1 VVESTPVPLKR
12 DPLEAI
18 RAAFGTADLR
28 RLQFGWAAS
37 SVGTW
42 AFMVVLAV
50 YAYDA
55 GGASAVG
62 VAALVRMLP
71 AAFTAPI
78 TSLLADRS
86 SRRDVM
92 MWATLVRAGSLALV
106 AAAVAAGA
114 PFAVVLVFAAVFTI
128 ASTAIK
134 PAQAALLPTLARTPE
149 QLAASNAAWSGIDNA
164 GFLIGAILG
173 GTLVAGT
180 SAELAFAVTAAD
192 FLLAALL
199 IHRIPRDPRPAHRDP
214 LPGARLVREAR
225 SGIDTVIAEPR
236 LRLLVSFLAATT
248 FIEGAIDVLV
258 VVAALELLD
267 MGAGGVG
274 WLNAAWGVGGLGG
287 GVIALAVLRRG
298 RIAFGLAA
306 GCIIAGV
313 ALGLI
318 ASWPRPGAALGLLVV
333 LGVGYAWVEVAGL
346 TLMQRLVSDEVLARV
361 FGVVESTY
369 VASTGLG
376 SILAPVAVVAFGIK
390 GALVAVGACLPLLA
404 LLSWTRLARFEATT
418 PIPERQFALLRACSL
433 FAPLPLAT
441 VENLAARL
449 VPVAVTPGQEVIR
462 QGDMGDRFYVI
473 AQGHVAVECD
483 GEPRRTEGP
492 GEFFGEIAL
501 LRDTPRTATVHA
513 TEPGLLYA
521 LDREH
526 FVCGVTGNARSAMA
540 ADGVIETRLAAVGLD
555 AAVEPAVPGP

>member
-1 VVESTPVPLKR
+1 MEAGPTPLKR
-12 DPLEAI
+12 DPLEAL
-18 RAAFGTADLR
+18 RAAFGTGDLR

-37 SVGTW
+37 SVGSW

-55 GGASAVG
+55 GGAAAVG
-62 VAALVRMLP
+62 LAALVRMLP
-71 AAFTAPI
+71 AAFAAPV

-92 MWATLVRAGSLALV
+92 VRATLVRAASLSLV
-106 AAAVAAGA
+106 AAAVALAA
-114 PFAVVLVFAAVFTI
+114 PFGVVLGFAACFTI

-164 GFLIGAILG
+164 GFLIGAVLG
-173 GTLVAGT
+173 GALVAAT
-180 SAELAFAVTAAD
+180 SAELAFAATAAD
-192 FLLAALL
+192 FVLAALL
-199 IHRIPRDPRPAHRDP
+199 IHRIPHDPRPAHRDP
-214 LPGARLVREAR
+214 LPGARLLREAR
-225 SGIDTVIAEPR
+225 SGIDTVTAEPR
-236 LRLLVSFLAATT
+236 LRVLVVFLAATT

-258 VVAALELLD
+258 VVAALELLE
-267 MGAGGVG
+267 MGASGVG
-274 WLNAAWGVGGLGG
+274 WLNAAWGVGGLIGG
-287 GVIALAVLRRG
+287 AVALAVLRRG
-298 RIAFGLAA
+298 RIARGLAG
-306 GCIIAGV
+306 GCVLAGV
-313 ALGLI
+313 AFGLI
-318 ASWPRPGAALGLLVV
+318 AAWPRPGVAMALLVV

-376 SILAPVAVVAFGIK
+376 AVLAPVAVAAFGIE
-390 GALVAVGACLPLLA
+390 GALVAVGAGLPLLA
-404 LLSWTRLARFEATT
+404 AVSWTRLARFEATT
-418 PIPERQFALLRACSL
+418 PIPERQFALLRSCSL

-441 VENLAARL
+441 IENLAARL
-449 VPVAVTPGQEVIR
+449 VPVAVTEGQEVIR

-473 AQGHVAVECD
+473 CHGHVAVECD

-492 GEFFGEIAL
+492 GDFFGEIAL

-526 FVCGVTGNARSAMA
+526 FVGGITGNPRSVMA
-540 ADGVIETRLAAVGLD
+540 AEEIIETRLATVG
-555 AAVEPAVPGP
+555 